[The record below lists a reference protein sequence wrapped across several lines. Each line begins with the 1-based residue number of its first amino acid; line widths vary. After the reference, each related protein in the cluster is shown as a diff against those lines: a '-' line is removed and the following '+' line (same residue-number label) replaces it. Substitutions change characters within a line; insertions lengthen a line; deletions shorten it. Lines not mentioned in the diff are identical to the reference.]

1 MAGSVNYVNPKV
13 DQTVRIFDRFYLYNV
28 DVPSLEY
35 DAVYSYFRSIYGTA
49 EAAGNFTVSL
59 FRVAQQSSIPVM
71 TLLEQIQG
79 LNQLEGPAFDARAVK
94 LESYISA
101 MGVSPAR
108 LYALN
113 NKNQEQISML
123 YKALIQRE

>member
-1 MAGSVNYVNPKV
+1 MTGSVNYANPKV
-13 DQTVRIFDRFYLYNV
+13 DRTVKIFDRFYAYEV

-59 FRVAQQSSIPVM
+59 FRVSQQSSIPVM

-79 LNQLEGPAFDARAVK
+79 LNQADLNLTLAYYLNNIR
-94 LESYISA
+94 
-101 MGVSPAR
+101 SPAT
-108 LYALN
+108 LLG
-113 NKNQEQISML
+113 I
-123 YKALIQRE
+123 KASTTPNYYVARNVRP